1 MPLTPTDI
9 ETLPETIY
17 GFSPSGPNDFNNALI
32 PVSAQ
37 ISGRRKMPQKVVCSE
52 CGTVLYEGDILKSP
66 RDILKKHN
74 GRCPE
79 CDKKLNFSSDKVN
92 VTPAKG

>member
-1 MPLTPTDI
+1 
-9 ETLPETIY
+9 
-17 GFSPSGPNDFNNALI
+17 
-32 PVSAQ
+32 
-37 ISGRRKMPQKVVCSE
+37 
-52 CGTVLYEGDILKSP
+52 LYEGDILKSP